1 MASLKARPLVMDLH
15 PATRQHRLMQ
25 HAFNTVM
32 RVPDFSWL
40 GRTDYR
46 QLRQHMERQ
55 AELLAGRQSG
65 EVVWACEHD
74 AVYTTGRRG
83 VDNRRQAELPA
94 PLLHTDRGGE
104 TTFHGPGQLML
115 YPVLSL
121 QQRGLG
127 VRDYVCLLE
136 RSCIDL
142 LAGYGIRA
150 EQRDGLPGVWI
161 GDAKIAAIGLRVS
174 RGIVWHGMAL
184 NVRVDAK
191 WFAPINACGTGL
203 GATSMQT
210 FVEPQ
215 PLSELAE
222 QWYNLLCERLGNA
235 FPSCGQGD

>member
-1 MASLKARPLVMDLH
+1 MDLR

-25 HAFNTVM
+25 QAFDTV
-32 RVPDFSWL
+32 RTPEFSWL
-40 GRTDYR
+40 GRADYR
-46 QLRQHMERQ
+46 QVWRRMQRQ

-83 VDNRRQAELPA
+83 VDNRRRAELPA

-136 RSCIDL
+136 HSCIDL
-142 LAGYGIRA
+142 LGRYGIRA
-150 EQRDGLPGVWI
+150 GQRDGLPGVWV

-174 RGIVWHGMAL
+174 RGTVWHGMAL
-184 NVRVDAK
+184 NVRMDAK

-203 GATSMQT
+203 GVTSMHV
-210 FVEPQ
+210 FLEP
-215 PLSELAE
+215 PSLADLARMWYILLSE
-222 QWYNLLCERLGNA
+222 RLTTA
-235 FPSCGQGD
+235 SPSCG